1 MGKTNLPFTMPDV
14 IVALS
19 SAALLPKRLNKI
31 PSETPARSAISAVVA
46 RGPFSINTAR
56 AAAMRASSVIV
67 GGRDMISIYSLIY
80 GTNWL
85 VRLAVASPSSH
96 FVVD

>member
-1 MGKTNLPFTMPDV
+1 MPEV

-19 SAALLPKRLNKI
+19 SVALLPKRLNKI

-56 AAAMRASSVIV
+56 AAAMRVSSEIMV
-67 GGRDMISIYSLIY
+67 GRDIISIYSLIY
-80 GTNWL
+80 KTDCL
-85 VRLAVASPSSH
+85 LRLGCL
-96 FVVD
+96 